1 MTVVKVT
8 APTLVE
14 LMEEVQKTVDAS
26 PSISARFEDNA
37 PGTAYTEDGNRAN
50 TNASVRTFN
59 PIWDG
64 NEKNWYCR
72 VNIGMV
78 SDKALED
85 DPRPY
90 ITQD

>member
-26 PSISARFEDNA
+26 PSISARFVDNA
-37 PGTAYTEDGNRAN
+37 PGTAYTEDECNAN
-50 TNASVRTFN
+50 VRTFN